1 MMDLSLHNR
10 LILIFRN
17 NSTDTVHLSE
27 QGKRALAVEF
37 EKFID
42 AEIER
47 RNPLT
52 KALESQQVTQ
62 LLPALERN
70 FIIHNFQKILM
81 AHSFLFLDAKIDF
94 SYRNELIEFRLFH
107 FPRDHNFTLNEKS
120 QVQVLIHP

>member
-1 MMDLSLHNR
+1 MMDLSLHNH

-70 FIIHNFQKILM
+70 FIIHK
-81 AHSFLFLDAKIDF
+81 K
-94 SYRNELIEFRLFH
+94 
-107 FPRDHNFTLNEKS
+107 
-120 QVQVLIHP
+120 

>member
-1 MMDLSLHNR
+1 M
-10 LILIFRN
+10 
-17 NSTDTVHLSE
+17 HLSE
-27 QGKRALAVEF
+27 HGKRALAVEF

-70 FIIHNFQKILM
+70 FIIQK
-81 AHSFLFLDAKIDF
+81 KIDKNLVTGF
-94 SYRNELIEFRLFH
+94 SERPLRNDLRSNAVVIGISYSDEVREKGGSEWHFVLAIRFRQA
-107 FPRDHNFTLNEKS
+107 P
-120 QVQVLIHP
+120 

>member
-1 MMDLSLHNR
+1 M
-10 LILIFRN
+10 
-17 NSTDTVHLSE
+17 HLSE

-62 LLPALERN
+62 LLPALEWN
-70 FIIHNFQKILM
+70 FIIQKIYI
-81 AHSFLFLDAKIDF
+81 ARHHK
-94 SYRNELIEFRLFH
+94 YNRN
-107 FPRDHNFTLNEKS
+107 LNCESKMLAS
-120 QVQVLIHP
+120 GPLKFDMY

>member
-1 MMDLSLHNR
+1 MMDLSLHNH

-70 FIIHNFQKILM
+70 FIIHKQNFM
-81 AHSFLFLDAKIDF
+81 ARIFLFLVAKIDF
-94 SYRNELIEFRLFH
+94 SYRNELIKF
-107 FPRDHNFTLNEKS
+107 
-120 QVQVLIHP
+120 

>member
-1 MMDLSLHNR
+1 MMDLFLHNH

-70 FIIHNFQKILM
+70 FTSFTNFYFQKSKEGRVIRV
-81 AHSFLFLDAKIDF
+81 AVPCRIRTK
-94 SYRNELIEFRLFH
+94 
-107 FPRDHNFTLNEKS
+107 
-120 QVQVLIHP
+120 

>member
-1 MMDLSLHNR
+1 MDLSLHNH

-70 FIIHNFQKILM
+70 FIIHNFQKILWRIAFYFQM
-81 AHSFLFLDAKIDF
+81 RK
-94 SYRNELIEFRLFH
+94 LILATEMNSS
-107 FPRDHNFTLNEKS
+107 NFYYFISPGTITLR
-120 QVQVLIHP
+120 

>member
-70 FIIHNFQKILM
+70 FIIQKNYK
-81 AHSFLFLDAKIDF
+81 DKIKIKL
-94 SYRNELIEFRLFH
+94 R
-107 FPRDHNFTLNEKS
+107 
-120 QVQVLIHP
+120 

>member
-1 MMDLSLHNR
+1 MMDLSLHNH

-70 FIIHNFQKILM
+70 FIIHK
-81 AHSFLFLDAKIDF
+81 
-94 SYRNELIEFRLFH
+94 
-107 FPRDHNFTLNEKS
+107 FPKNYGA
-120 QVQVLIHP
+120 

>member
-1 MMDLSLHNR
+1 M
-10 LILIFRN
+10 
-17 NSTDTVHLSE
+17 HLSE

-70 FIIHNFQKILM
+70 FIIHKFKKIRARSYLYLVAKTNFLII
-81 AHSFLFLDAKIDF
+81 SFPQA
-94 SYRNELIEFRLFH
+94 
-107 FPRDHNFTLNEKS
+107 P
-120 QVQVLIHP
+120 